1 MNAVSV
7 CANPNPLK
15 GEVSFAE
22 RQRQIEKM
30 EFLEEQKEREIKGS
44 PYNKFAQL
52 NMEGTINEKVMY
64 KLADCPAANKL
75 FWFIANH
82 MDGYN
87 ALIASYAVF
96 QEALGVSVPTIA
108 RGIKYLKDNGLLHI
122 KKSGS
127 ANVYMLNPKVIWK
140 SWGNN
145 MKYCEFPA
153 KVLLA
158 ESEQFPN
165 VGEVFSM
172 HKHTV
177 IEPKN

>member
-1 MNAVSV
+1 MREIIVTD
-7 CANPNPLK
+7 NPNHLK
-15 GEVSFAE
+15 GEISFEERAKQLEAE
-22 RQRQIEKM
+22 ARAEEMREKRKRYSAY
-30 EFLEEQKEREIKGS
+30 KE
-44 PYNKFAQL
+44 FAQL
-52 NMEGTINEKVMY
+52 NMEGTLNEKVMY
-64 KLADCPAANKL
+64 ELAESPAAMKL

-96 QEALGVSVPTIA
+96 QEALGISVPTIA
-108 RGIKYLKDNGLLHI
+108 RGIKFLKDNGLLHI

-145 MKYCEFPA
+145 VKYCEFPA

-158 ESEQFPN
+158 ESEQFPDAR
-165 VGEVFSM
+165 EVFST

-177 IEPKN
+177 IETKK